1 MKRSLAAIAVV
12 VCASVALHADVTI
25 KSTISVQGGPP
36 GASGAGPMDMVMQI
50 KGMKSRTA
58 MTMMGQETVIL
69 ADLAGRKVYM
79 LNVGAKTVQELS
91 PTSEAAAKAAGAVG
105 NLDAAITPTGQKR
118 AMNSMTCE
126 EYALEMTMSM
136 AEAAGSQMPAE
147 AAEMMKGL
155 NMAIAGSVWVSRQGP
170 GAEEYAA
177 FSKAAIDANLASLLS
192 GAAGAR
198 NPGMEKLIAASSQA
212 QGLPCLTEMT
222 MTVEGS
228 GPMADMMKQA
238 GPVKTSVKTTS
249 ITTDPLAAD
258 LFEVPASYTKVTK

>member
-1 MKRSLAAIAVV
+1 MKRSLAAIAAV

-36 GASGAGPMDMVMQI
+36 GASAAGPMNMVMQI

-58 MTMMGQETVIL
+58 MTVMGRETVIL
-69 ADLAGRKVYM
+69 ADLSARKVYM
-79 LNVGAKTVQELS
+79 LNPGEKTVQELTAS
-91 PTSEAAAKAAGAVG
+91 AAGAAAPKV
-105 NLDAAITPTGQKR
+105 DAAIKPTGQTR
-118 AMNSMTCE
+118 PINNMTCA

-136 AEAAGSQMPAE
+136 AEAAGSQMPPE

-155 NMAIAGSVWVSRQGP
+155 NMAIAGSVWVSKQGP

-192 GAAGAR
+192 GAPGGR
-198 NPGMEKLIAASSQA
+198 NPGMEKLVAASSQA

-222 MTVEGS
+222 MTIEGS
-228 GPMADMMKQA
+228 GPMADMMKQS

-249 ITTDPLAAD
+249 ITTDTLAAD
-258 LFEVPASYTKVTK
+258 LFAVPAGYTKVTK